1 MPELPFSWSV
11 YAIAAAVTV
20 FAYFIFGITAFGASL
35 FTAPVLA
42 FFLPLQF
49 VLPVTTLLDVAASL
63 ALGVRFGKATDRSE
77 LAWMLPFM
85 IAGAI
90 TGALLLIR
98 LPRDAA
104 LASFGVFLLLY
115 GAYTLWQPPATRPVS
130 RKWAPVAGYT
140 GGTMGT
146 LFGVGGAPY
155 AIYLSRRITDK
166 VALRTTLSSLVLLSV
181 TVRLIVFGA
190 QGLATADRWI
200 AAAMLAPCMGL
211 GLWLGNKVY
220 GRITREQLVRLIT
233 VLLAIMG
240 VMLLVRAA
248 AL

>member
-1 MPELPFSWSV
+1 MPFDWHV

-49 VLPVTTLLDVAASL
+49 VLPVTTMLDVVASL
-63 ALGVRFGKATDRSE
+63 ALGLRFGKATDRAE

-85 IAGAI
+85 IAGAV
-90 TGALLLIR
+90 TGARLLVR
-98 LPRDAA
+98 LPRDTA
-104 LASFGVFLLLY
+104 LAAFGVFLLAY
-115 GAYTLWQPPATRPVS
+115 GAYTLWQPPAGRPIS
-130 RKWAPVAGYT
+130 RKWAPFAGYT

-155 AIYLSRRITDK
+155 AIYLSRRIEDK

-181 TVRLIVFGA
+181 TVRLLVFA
-190 QGLATADRWI
+190 VQGLATGDRCI

-211 GLWLGNKVY
+211 GLWIGNKVY
-220 GRITREQLVRLIT
+220 GRITREQVVRLIT
-233 VLLAIMG
+233 ILLAIMG
-240 VMLLVRAA
+240 VILLVRAGF
-248 AL
+248 L